1 MRGGQGAVAIAEHSV
16 IQRVIGWGPA
26 VLWAAVLFLLSEWD
40 SPGFSLDSGLDKVV
54 HGGLYLV
61 LGFTLAW
68 GKWRT
73 AARARSAVL
82 ILVGVAYGLAD
93 EWHQTLVPGRDASLG
108 DAVADAFGVLLGFT
122 VFMWLAARY
131 GWVGAAPDE
140 PTITTTTRE

>member
-1 MRGGQGAVAIAEHSV
+1 M
-16 IQRVIGWGPA
+16 
-26 VLWAAVLFLLSEWD
+26 
-40 SPGFSLDSGLDKVV
+40 DSGLDKVV

-73 AARARSAVL
+73 VARASSAVL
-82 ILVGVAYGLAD
+82 ILVGVGYGLTD

-131 GWVGAAPDE
+131 TWVGAAPDE